1 VAVILKNILI
11 FSCVLAATGCGVLNN
26 LDAMRSSMEQMT
38 YYTGLMAS
46 NMPVMADSTRR
57 MASTTERMERK
68 SNELVADLQKRG
80 SAIERTID
88 NISQTSFGYNKET
101 IKKLDGIRT
110 ELNEMNKSIGTTG
123 TKAQSGQDQAG
134 VVALQARLNDLEARF
149 AALSSKIDKA
159 IKTP

>member
-1 VAVILKNILI
+1 MAVILKHILI

-26 LDAMRSSMEQMT
+26 LDTMRSSMEQMS

-68 SNELVADLQKRG
+68 SNELVADIQKRG
-80 SAIERTID
+80 SGIERTID

-101 IKKLDGIRT
+101 KK
-110 ELNEMNKSIGTTG
+110 K
-123 TKAQSGQDQAG
+123 
-134 VVALQARLNDLEARF
+134 
-149 AALSSKIDKA
+149 
-159 IKTP
+159 